1 MVNKENACGIKP
13 SNSPNY
19 DLEGPII
26 LEQFRHP
33 LRSRQ
38 HIMDLNELGSKG
50 VLNMDVTRNQF
61 KERNK
66 IPSKSNTK

>member
-1 MVNKENACGIKP
+1 MVNKENTCGLKP

-19 DLEGPII
+19 DLEGLII

-33 LRSRQ
+33 LRSRK

-50 VLNMDVTRNQF
+50 LLNMDATCNQF
-61 KERNK
+61 RERN
-66 IPSKSNTK
+66 